1 MISQTILINNII
13 WIMNQ
18 IEMLIKCSH
27 TYAMSLNWITIF
39 PALSP
44 HRKFC
49 ERFVTGVPGTSKL
62 GSVRGSYLL
71 FPNRSLPTCTG
82 YLVYSNEFVVLSPF
96 SHSFVIFFLY
106 DCNLWRHVDIS
117 IKRLLFKWC
126 SQIRNT
132 RLNLNDFY
140 KLQIAC
146 QIVNFDYCVWFGALS
161 RRMPTRS

>member
-27 TYAMSLNWITIF
+27 TYAMSLNWITIY

-140 KLQIAC
+140 KLQI
-146 QIVNFDYCVWFGALS
+146 VNFDYCVWFGALS